1 MAILTQAEETSLLA
15 LAKEDDSAFAEL
27 YNYYFSRVYNYV
39 HYRVDDFHA
48 ADDLTSQIFEK
59 LFFKLKYYQSEK
71 AVFSVW
77 LFSIARNTITDYY
90 RSKRRNRFTSL
101 EIAAELIDSE
111 PGPGDI
117 VTFNETQRQL
127 RKALTFLPKRERDI
141 IALKF
146 WSGFSN
152 RDIARLA
159 GISESNT
166 GVIVFRAMR
175 RLRIILESQGMNI
188 YG

>member
-1 MAILTQAEETSLLA
+1 MVMLTQAEETSLIA
-15 LAKEDDSAFAEL
+15 LANDDGSAFTEL
-27 YNYYFSRVYNYV
+27 YNYYFPRVYNYV

-59 LFFKLKYYQSEK
+59 LFSRLKYYRSEK
-71 AVFSVW
+71 ATFSAW

-90 RSKRRNRFTSL
+90 RSRMRTHFTSL
-101 EIAAELIDSE
+101 EITAEFIDSE
-111 PGPGDI
+111 PGPADI
-117 VTFNETQRQL
+117 VAFNETQQHL
-127 RKALTFLPKRERDI
+127 LKALASLNQRERDI

-146 WSGFSN
+146 WIGSSN
-152 RDIARLA
+152 RDIARLV

-166 GVIVFRAMR
+166 GVILFRAMR

-188 YG
+188 YD